1 MKGLF
6 YNGSTGVIVRILLL
20 DSGSTTGGGKTGL
33 TSASAGGI
41 VSVIADNEAT
51 ATAYTVTAG
60 NLETISTLGTY
71 AAPTS
76 GKCRFKEVDATNHPG
91 LYEIHLA
98 NARWA
103 VSGAKSIIIT
113 VSGFSATVPA
123 NAEYQLSAVPATD
136 ASGSAL
142 PVASDWTSTRAGYL
156 DAAIS
161 SRSTYAGGDTSGTT
175 TLLSRLSATRAGY
188 LDNLT
193 NVDATISSRGTAAD
207 MATLLSRLSASRAGY
222 LDYLNI
228 GGLVA
233 SQADIN
239 VLNQSASRRIILTA
253 LEQWERP
260 ESGSSTFTI
269 EARTWDGDGAATNAD
284 ATPTLTATGGASGSL
299 AASLSSATNPA
310 TGVYRWTFTVSSSAT
325 LEQVTLD
332 ISATIGGSAFTLT
345 RFAVILDAVS
355 ATWTTNDRT
364 KLTAVYDKLPTRQYL
379 CGSTVNSGAI
389 DLADRNAISD
399 TVWDDATSDHT
410 DANTFGALVQSLATS
425 SALATAASN
434 ITTILGKLTGITY
447 LKNWLAALAGKTA
460 DSGTLSEM
468 QATTAGATYDNTTD
482 SLQGLRDRGDSGAW
496 GGSGGS
502 GLTGANLV
510 TITVTDGT
518 DPVPG
523 AYVRLK
529 AGGDVE
535 VKRTNGSGVVT
546 FTTDNNT
553 WTVTI
558 DATNLTFESTTLAV
572 TGDVEVT
579 YAMDPVTTSTSAW
592 ATGDDLVSY
601 YDAKTIGQMLSD
613 DGTVVAA
620 SSVPD
625 HAIVTRCLKLATG
638 EVDAAL
644 MHCNRYSQAQ
654 LEALTDPSLE
664 HLKHIT
670 CAVAV
675 WHLQQRR
682 MGTNPER
689 AEAFRKQAQE
699 DLERLRKGEIVLNVD
714 ELKLAGLIDHVE
726 YSKNDIINETPR
738 LLRDVATGPAGA
750 FPRRRNQ

>member
-1 MKGLF
+1 MKGIF
-6 YNGSTGVIVRILLL
+6 YNGSTGIGIRFILL
-20 DSGSTTGGGKTGL
+20 DSTSTTGGRKTGL
-33 TSASAGGI
+33 DYTSAGGTI
-41 VSVIADNEAT
+41 TVIADNEAA
-51 ATAYTVTAG
+51 ATVYAVSSS
-60 NLETISTLGTY
+60 NLEDITTLGTY
-71 AAPTS
+71 AAPTA
-76 GKCRFKEVDATNHPG
+76 GKARFKKVSDTNNPG
-91 LYEIHLA
+91 LYELHLA

-103 VSGAKSIIIT
+103 VSGAKSII
-113 VSGFSATVPA
+113 VQVFGFSGTAPVEM
-123 NAEYQLSAVPATD
+123 EYQLAAVPATNGTG
-136 ASGSAL
+136 AAL

-156 DAAIS
+156 DVAVS

-175 TLLSRLSATRAGY
+175 TLLSRLSA
-188 LDNLT
+188 
-193 NVDATISSRGTAAD
+193 
-207 MATLLSRLSASRAGY
+207 SRAGY

-228 GGLVA
+228 GGAVA

-239 VLNQSASRRIILTA
+239 ALNQSASRRIILQA

-260 ESGSSTFTI
+260 ESGSSTYTI
-269 EARTWDGDGAATNAD
+269 EARTWDGDGAAVNAD
-284 ATPTLTATGGASGSL
+284 STPTLTATGGTSGSL

-310 TGVYRWTFTVSSSAT
+310 TGVYRWTFTVASSAT

-332 ISATIGGSAFTLT
+332 VSATIGGSAFTLT

-355 ATWTTNDRT
+355 ATWTTGDRT
-364 KLTAVYDKLPTRQYL
+364 KLTAVYDKLPLRSYL
-379 CGSTVNSGAI
+379 VGSTVNSGAI
-389 DLADRNAISD
+389 ASTDMAAISD
-399 TVWDDATSDHT
+399 AVWDDSLDEHT
-410 DANTFGALVQSLATS
+410 DVSKFGGFIQL
-425 SALATAASN
+425 LATAASLATAAGN
-434 ITTILGKLTGITY
+434 VATILGKLTGITY
-447 LKNWLAALAGKTA
+447 LRNWLGLLAGKTA
-460 DSGTLSEM
+460 DSTTLAEM
-468 QATTAGATYDNTTD
+468 TATTAGAGYVNTTD
-482 SLQGLRDRGDSGAW
+482 SLEALRDRGDSGAW

-518 DPVPG
+518 NPVPG

-572 TGDVEVT
+572 TGDTDIT
-579 YAMDPVTTSTSAW
+579 YEMTPVSTATNVW
-592 ATGDDLVSY
+592 ATGDDLVAY

-613 DGTVVAA
+613 DGTAVAA
-620 SSVPD
+620 ASVPD
-625 HAIVTRCLKLATG
+625 HAIVTRCLKLASG

-654 LEALTDPSLE
+654 LSALADPSLE

-682 MGTNPER
+682 LGTNPER

-699 DLERLRKGEIVLNVD
+699 HLERLRKGELVLNID
-714 ELKLAGLIDHVE
+714 ALKLAGLIDHVE
-726 YSKNDIINETPR
+726 YTAGDIASETPR
-738 LLRDVATGPAGA
+738 QLRDVASGPAGV
-750 FPRRRNQ
+750 FPRRRTK